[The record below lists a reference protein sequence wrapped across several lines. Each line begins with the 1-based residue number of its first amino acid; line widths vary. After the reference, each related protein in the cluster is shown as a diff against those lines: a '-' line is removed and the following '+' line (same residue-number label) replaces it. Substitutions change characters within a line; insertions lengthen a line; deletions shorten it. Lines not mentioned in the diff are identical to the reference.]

1 MITTEEYKEA
11 LEDYFEDFTFKE
23 VESSNIKFVSYNEDT
38 KILLIAFKGGKI
50 YAYPHIEPQKYQEL
64 IQADST
70 GKWVN
75 SNLVKPKLEF
85 KKYEITK

>member
-1 MITTEEYKEA
+1 MISTEEYKEA
-11 LEDYFEDFTFKE
+11 LEDYFDDFTFHE
-23 VESSNIKFVSYNEDT
+23 VESSNIKFISYNDKT

-64 IQADST
+64 LQADSV

-75 SNLVKPKLEF
+75 SNLVKPQLEF

>member
-1 MITTEEYKEA
+1 MITAEEYKEA

-23 VESSNIKFVSYNEDT
+23 VESSNIKFISYNAKT

-50 YAYPHIEPQKYQEL
+50 YAYPHIEHQMYQEL
-64 IQADST
+64 TQSDSV